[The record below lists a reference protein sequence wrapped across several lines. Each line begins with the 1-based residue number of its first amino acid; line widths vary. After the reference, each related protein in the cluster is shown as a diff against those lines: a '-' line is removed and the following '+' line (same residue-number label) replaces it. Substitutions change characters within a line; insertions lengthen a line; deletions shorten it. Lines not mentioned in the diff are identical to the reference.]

1 MKGVHFLYLLPFA
14 IGFFFSEDV
23 FFQVYFPF
31 KYGHSDPDVHASSSN
46 YCLERFLDSLFI
58 KFNGL

>member
-23 FFQVYFPF
+23 FFKCTSPLNMVTQIQMYTLLAQIIVWKGF
-31 KYGHSDPDVHASSSN
+31 
-46 YCLERFLDSLFI
+46 
-58 KFNGL
+58 